1 MNFFLVVFDAPFQR
15 AEKLCKV
22 MTNFLH
28 YKIFCKKKIKKNLV
42 KASYSSKT
50 GHFLCFF
57 EHSSAFF
64 SKRFLLNINYVY
76 LRSQKTIGTMH
87 TLLMRIMVIGLMLM
101 SAVTGF
107 GQEGQETIHGTQSVI
122 DSLQAVND
130 SIVQSLR
137 NQVQELKLKG
147 IMMQEQLE
155 RTGKSAKEDSLRQ
168 AERKARVDSL
178 RNVTAGAPLVVDGDT
193 LLVIYAQKGGML
205 PEARVEAVKSKIY
218 EVGKRLT
225 MFVDSIY
232 VFDSELSSDV
242 MVGEDVILSVTDLD
256 ALWMGMERV
265 ELAGTFRDAIS
276 RKVNELHETYGL
288 QPKLQSLGWVALI
301 IALQVLIIWGIV
313 WFFRIWKFT
322 LTRRLLRRIRSISI
336 KNYPLLDTHRLGVAI
351 IFVFNLVRLLL
362 ILWVVLVGI
371 TFMFSIFPETKTFT
385 YTVLGYIWHPFRDI
399 LKGILAY
406 LPDLFKIIVII
417 ICFHYL
423 LKLVRYFANEVAS
436 GRLKI
441 NGFYADWAM
450 PTHTI
455 LRVLLY
461 SFMLVIIGVVVSL
474 GSTSVVVNV
483 MAGLVMT
490 YIRPF
495 HVGDYIRYGDTEGE
509 VVEKSMLVTR
519 IRTRKNE
526 IVTIPNSNM
535 MSSQTSNYTLSAQQ
549 YGVIVHTKITIGYD
563 EPWQKI
569 ERLLLEAA
577 DKTDGIKKH
586 PKPFVRITTLDDFYV
601 EYEINGCTERA
612 KTLPAV
618 YSTLHEHILDT
629 MHGAGVEIM
638 SPHIEARRDN
648 LPVQIP
654 KEV

>member
-1 MNFFLVVFDAPFQR
+1 MMSTCLTR
-15 AEKLCKV
+15 IV
-22 MTNFLH
+22 M
-28 YKIFCKKKIKKNLV
+28 I
-42 KASYSSKT
+42 S
-50 GHFLCFF
+50 
-57 EHSSAFF
+57 
-64 SKRFLLNINYVY
+64 
-76 LRSQKTIGTMH
+76 M
-87 TLLMRIMVIGLMLM
+87 MLM
-101 SAVTGF
+101 SSVMGF
-107 GQEGQETIHGTQSVI
+107 CQEEQVMAAPSVI

-130 SIVQSLR
+130 SIVLSLN
-137 NQVQELKLKG
+137 NQIQELKLQG

-205 PEARVEAVKSKIY
+205 PEARVEAVRNKIY

-265 ELAGTFRDAIS
+265 ELAEIFRDAIS
-276 RKVNELHETYGL
+276 KKVDELHETYGL
-288 QPKLQSLGWVALI
+288 QQKLQSLGWVALI
-301 IALQVLIIWGIV
+301 IAVQVLLIWFIV
-313 WFFRIWKFT
+313 WLFRRWKFSV
-322 LTRRLLRRIRSISI
+322 TRKLLGRIKSVVI

-351 IFVFNLVRLLL
+351 IFIFNLVRLLL
-362 ILWVVLVGI
+362 ILLVVLVGLG
-371 TFMFSIFPETKTFT
+371 FMFSFFPETKTVT
-385 YTVLGYIWHPFRDI
+385 YTVVGFIWNPLSDI
-399 LKGILAY
+399 LKSVVAY
-406 LPDLFKIIVII
+406 LPNLFKIIVII

-423 LKLVRYFANEVAS
+423 LKLVRYFANEVAG

-450 PTHTI
+450 PTHTL

-461 SFMLVIIGVVVSL
+461 SFMLVMIWPLLPNSDSEIFQGVSVFIGVVVSL
-474 GSTSVVVNV
+474 GSTSVVGNV
-483 MAGLVMT
+483 MSGLVMT
-490 YIRPF
+490 YMRPF
-495 HVGDYIRYGDTEGE
+495 RIGDFIRFGDTEGE
-509 VVEKSMLVTR
+509 VIEKSMLVTR
-519 IRTRKNE
+519 IRTRKND

-535 MSSQTSNYTLSAQQ
+535 MSSQTSNYTFSAQR
-549 YGVIVHTKITIGYD
+549 YGIIVHTKITIGYD
-563 EPWQKI
+563 EPWKKI
-569 ERLLLEAA
+569 ESLLVQAA
-577 DKTDGIKKH
+577 ENTDGIKRH
-586 PKPFVRITTLDDFYV
+586 PKPFVRITALDDFYV
-601 EYEINGCTERA
+601 EYEINGITDRA
-612 KTLPAV
+612 KTLSTV
-618 YSTLHEHILDT
+618 YSALHQQILDT

>member
-1 MNFFLVVFDAPFQR
+1 
-15 AEKLCKV
+15 
-22 MTNFLH
+22 
-28 YKIFCKKKIKKNLV
+28 
-42 KASYSSKT
+42 
-50 GHFLCFF
+50 
-57 EHSSAFF
+57 
-64 SKRFLLNINYVY
+64 
-76 LRSQKTIGTMH
+76 MH
-87 TLLMRIMVIGLMLM
+87 TLLVRMMVIGLLLM

-130 SIVQSLR
+130 SIVLSLR

-168 AERKARVDSL
+168 AARKARVDSL

-205 PEARVEAVKSKIY
+205 PEARVKAVKGKIY

-265 ELAGTFRDAIS
+265 ELAETFRDAIS
-276 RKVNELHETYGL
+276 KKVDELHETYGL
-288 QPKLQSLGWVALI
+288 QQKLQSLGWVALI
-301 IALQVLIIWGIV
+301 IALQVLLIWGIV
-313 WFFRIWKFT
+313 WLFRIWKFT
-322 LTRRLLRRIRSISI
+322 VTRRLLSRIQSISI

-362 ILWVVLVGI
+362 ILLVVLVGI
-371 TFMFSIFPETKTFT
+371 TFMFSFFPETKTFT
-385 YTVLGYIWHPFRDI
+385 YTVLGFIWHPFRDI
-399 LKGILAY
+399 LKGVFSY
-406 LPDLFKIIVII
+406 FPNLFKIIVII

-461 SFMLVIIGVVVSL
+461 SFMLVMIWPLLPNSDSEIFQGVSVFIGVVVSL
-474 GSTSVVVNV
+474 GSTSVVGNV

-490 YIRPF
+490 YMRPF
-495 HVGDYIRYGDTEGE
+495 RVGDYIRYGDTEGE

-618 YSTLHEHILDT
+618 YSALHEHILDT

>member
-1 MNFFLVVFDAPFQR
+1 MRTYFARMVA
-15 AEKLCKV
+15 
-22 MTNFLH
+22 
-28 YKIFCKKKIKKNLV
+28 
-42 KASYSSKT
+42 
-50 GHFLCFF
+50 
-57 EHSSAFF
+57 
-64 SKRFLLNINYVY
+64 
-76 LRSQKTIGTMH
+76 IGM
-87 TLLMRIMVIGLMLM
+87 MLM
-101 SAVTGF
+101 CAAVGF
-107 GQEGQETIHGTQSVI
+107 GQEEVEQETVMETLSIV
-122 DSLQAVND
+122 DSLKAVND
-130 SIVQSLR
+130 SIVGELNHQI
-137 NQVQELKLKG
+137 QELKLQG

-178 RNVTAGAPLVVDGDT
+178 RSVTPGAPLIIDGDT
-193 LLVIYAQKGGML
+193 LLVIYARKGGMR
-205 PEARVEAVKSKIY
+205 PEARVSATKSKVM

-232 VFDSELSSDV
+232 VFDSEVSSDV

-256 ALWMGMERV
+256 ALWMGMERM
-265 ELAGTFRDAIS
+265 ELAETYRAAIS
-276 RKVNELHETYGL
+276 KKVKELHETYGL
-288 QPKLQSLGWVALI
+288 QQKLQSVGWVVLI
-301 IALQVLIIWGIV
+301 IAVQVLLIWLIV
-313 WFFRIWKFT
+313 WLFRRWKFSI
-322 LTRRLLRRIRSISI
+322 TRKLLRRIKSVSI
-336 KNYPLLDTHRLGVAI
+336 KDYPLLDTHRLGISI
-351 IFVFNLVRLLL
+351 IFVLNLARLLL
-362 ILWVVLVGI
+362 ILEVVLVGV
-371 TFMFSIFPETKTFT
+371 TFMFSFFPETKAYT
-385 YTVLGYIWHPFRDI
+385 YKVLGFIWNPLSDI
-399 LKGILAY
+399 LKAVVVY
-406 LPDLFKIIVII
+406 LPDLFKIVVII

-423 LKLVRYFANEVAS
+423 MKAIHYFADEIAN

-441 NGFYADWAM
+441 NGFYADWAL
-450 PTHTI
+450 PTYTI

-461 SFMLVIIGVVVSL
+461 SFMFVMIWPLLPNSDSEIFQGVSVFIGLVVSL
-474 GSTSVVVNV
+474 GSTSVVGNV

-490 YIRPF
+490 YMRPF
-495 HVGDYIRYGDTEGE
+495 RLGDYIRYGDTEGE

-618 YSTLHEHILDT
+618 YSTLHQNILDT

-638 SPHIEARRDN
+638 SPHIQARRDN

-654 KEV
+654 KSEE